1 MMRLKTKN
9 LKDIK
14 NIKRTTLVLTCLMLS
29 THIFSQERIKLD
41 GVTAVVGKN
50 IVLDSDIDKFRLEIE
65 QRSEGKIKLT
75 DCEMLEEIMTQKLI
89 AHHAV
94 IDSIPISESRVT
106 EQVDKTISSFAQQLG
121 SVAKV
126 AEFYGF
132 NDEDDLRKE
141 LAEIQREQLLIQG
154 ERESITEKVSVTPDE
169 VRTYFNNLKDEGNL
183 PEFGA
188 EIEISQI
195 VIYAKPTEEEKNR
208 IIAKLNK
215 IKTDIEDGASMNMK
229 AILNSDDPSAS
240 GSGLG
245 SGGAYTITRESGF
258 VKEFKEV
265 AFSLD
270 EGQVSEP
277 FETDFGYHIIKVE
290 KIKGQQ
296 IDLRHILIQPEIDD
310 NKLKDAKETLEKLT
324 AELKKGSIS
333 FEDAVKDYSGEKAT
347 KTNKGIIVNPVTGDS
362 NFELTRMDPTLYS
375 RVAGLQVGETT
386 APFYDETREGE
397 KMFKIILLKSKTDSH
412 IADYIQ
418 DYVKIQSLGLQKK
431 KEETVEKWAK
441 DKIADTYIKINK
453 DHKDCTFDKNWKK
466 D

>member
-29 THIFSQERIKLD
+29 TYIFSQERIKLD

-106 EQVDKTISSFAQQLG
+106 EQVDKTISSFTQQLG

-141 LAEIQREQLLIQG
+141 LAVIQREQLLIQG

-195 VIYAKPTEEEKNR
+195 VIYAKPTEEEINR

-215 IKTDIEDGASMNMK
+215 IKTDIE
-229 AILNSDDPSAS
+229 
-240 GSGLG
+240 
-245 SGGAYTITRESGF
+245 
-258 VKEFKEV
+258 
-265 AFSLD
+265 
-270 EGQVSEP
+270 
-277 FETDFGYHIIKVE
+277 
-290 KIKGQQ
+290 
-296 IDLRHILIQPEIDD
+296 
-310 NKLKDAKETLEKLT
+310 
-324 AELKKGSIS
+324 
-333 FEDAVKDYSGEKAT
+333 
-347 KTNKGIIVNPVTGDS
+347 
-362 NFELTRMDPTLYS
+362 NF
-375 RVAGLQVGETT
+375 
-386 APFYDETREGE
+386 
-397 KMFKIILLKSKTDSH
+397 
-412 IADYIQ
+412 
-418 DYVKIQSLGLQKK
+418 
-431 KEETVEKWAK
+431 
-441 DKIADTYIKINK
+441 
-453 DHKDCTFDKNWKK
+453 KDCKLWPGGGRKWD
-466 D
+466 

>member
-1 MMRLKTKN
+1 MRLKTKI

-14 NIKRTTLVLTCLMLS
+14 TIKVTVLIALLMLS
-29 THIFSQERIKLD
+29 TYTFSQERIKLD

-94 IDSIPISESRVT
+94 VDSIPVSEGRVT
-106 EQVDKTISSFAQQLG
+106 EQVDQTIARFAQQLG
-121 SVAKV
+121 SVEKV

-132 NDEDDLRKE
+132 NDEEDLRKE
-141 LAEIQREQLLIQG
+141 LGGIQREQLLIQG

-169 VRTYFNNLKDEGNL
+169 VRTYFNNLKEEGNL

-188 EIEISQI
+188 EIELSQI
-195 VIYAKPTEEEKNR
+195 VIYAKPTDEELNR
-208 IIAKLNK
+208 VIAKLNK
-215 IKTDIEDGASMNMK
+215 IKSEIEDGASMNFK
-229 AILNSDDPSAS
+229 AIMNSDDPSAT

-245 SGGAYTITRESGF
+245 AGGAYTITRESGF

-277 FETDFGYHIIKVE
+277 FKTDFGYHIIKVE

-310 NKLKDAKETLEKLT
+310 NKLEESKETLEKLVE
-324 AELKKGSIS
+324 ELKKGSIS
-333 FEDAVKDYSGEKAT
+333 FEDAVKDYSEEKAT
-347 KTNKGIIVNPVTGDS
+347 KTNKGIIINPVTGDS
-362 NFELTRMDPTLYS
+362 SFELTRMDPTLYS
-375 RVAGLQVGETT
+375 RVSGLQEGETT
-386 APFYDETREGE
+386 TPFYDETREGE
-397 KMFKIILLKSKTDSH
+397 KMFKIILLKSKTESH
-412 IADYIQ
+412 IADYIE
-418 DYVKIQSLGLQKK
+418 DYVKIQSLALQKK
-431 KEETVEKWAK
+431 KEETIEKWAK

-453 DHKDCTFDKNWKK
+453 DHSDCTFDKNWKK